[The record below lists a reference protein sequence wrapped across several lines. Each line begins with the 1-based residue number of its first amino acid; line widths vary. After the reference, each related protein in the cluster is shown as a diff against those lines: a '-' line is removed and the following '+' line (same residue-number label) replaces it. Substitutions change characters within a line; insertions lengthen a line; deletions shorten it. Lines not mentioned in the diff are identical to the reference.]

1 MGIYPA
7 GAAAGYCFLLVSS
20 SFCFFILPAQPQDTV
35 FYSFPLLLLYPAGAA
50 AGSCFLLVSSFF
62 LSLPCR
68 FRRQGIVFFV
78 FLSSSGNTS
87 TANNFNISWLIF
99 TKLGHNNPYLRG
111 IMSHDQ
117 QGVKGHVGV
126 KGHFSLK
133 MLLLLQILSHG
144 HVTYTYEASTCP
156 VLYLCFFSRSEV

>member
-1 MGIYPA
+1 MSFWHKGIIFLPRLDIISNSSEDRKEGSLLLTLPEAPA
-7 GAAAGYCFLLVSS
+7 GSCILLVS
-20 SFCFFILPAQPQDTV
+20 
-35 FYSFPLLLLYPAGAA
+35 
-50 AGSCFLLVSSFF
+50 
-62 LSLPCR
+62 SLPCR
-68 FRRQGIVFFV
+68 FRRQGIIFFV
-78 FLSSSGNTS
+78 FLSSSSSSGNTS
-87 TANNFNISWLIF
+87 TANNFNISRLMS

-126 KGHFSLK
+126 RGVKKGHFSLK
-133 MLLLLQILSHG
+133 MRLLLQILSHG